1 LRAFFLSDRDACGVR
16 RSDNN
21 GFVAIPALRV
31 MKSRRQPPGPGDP
44 LFTQRLTNP
53 YGAPVSLETAR
64 KATTAAIAEGKK
76 NGWTVAV
83 AVVDPGGVLVYFE
96 RLDGTLTASSD
107 IAIGKART
115 AVAFKRST
123 RLFEDGIAAGRLQ
136 NLGLPGALP
145 IEGGLPLIEDGR
157 IVGAIGVSGAHPEQD
172 GVCVK
177 AAIDALVG
185 EKTGNKSKVK

>member
-1 LRAFFLSDRDACGVR
+1 
-16 RSDNN
+16 
-21 GFVAIPALRV
+21 
-31 MKSRRQPPGPGDP
+31 MKSRRQPPEPGDP

-64 KATTAAIAEGKK
+64 KVTAAAIAEGKK

-83 AVVDPGGVLVYFE
+83 AVVDPGSVLVYFE
-96 RLDGTLTASSD
+96 RMDGTLTASSD

-123 RLFEDGIAAGRLQ
+123 KLFEDGILAGRLQ

-145 IEGGLPLIEDGR
+145 IEGGIPLIEEGR
-157 IVGAIGVSGAHPEQD
+157 IVGAIGVSGARPEQD

-177 AAIDALVG
+177 AAIDALARG
-185 EKTGNKSKVK
+185 KAGDKSKTK

>member
-1 LRAFFLSDRDACGVR
+1 LWAFILSGRDASGVR
-16 RSDNN
+16 RIDNN
-21 GFVAIPALRV
+21 GPVVIPTLRA
-31 MKSRRQPPGPGDP
+31 MKSRRQPPDPGDP

-64 KATTAAIAEGKK
+64 KATAAAIAEGKK

-96 RLDGTLTASSD
+96 RMDGTQTASSD

-123 RLFEDGIAAGRLQ
+123 KLFEEGIVAGRLQ

-145 IEGGLPLIEDGR
+145 IDGGIPLIEDGR
-157 IVGAIGVSGAHPEQD
+157 IVGAIGVSGAQPEQD

-177 AAIDALVG
+177 AAIDALAG
-185 EKTGNKSKVK
+185 EKTGNKSKET

>member
-1 LRAFFLSDRDACGVR
+1 MKKPTVHPSDR
-16 RSDNN
+16 
-21 GFVAIPALRV
+21 
-31 MKSRRQPPGPGDP
+31 KSPEPRDS

-64 KATTAAIAEGKK
+64 KATTAAIAEGRK

-83 AVVDPGGVLVYFE
+83 GVVDPGGVLVYFE
-96 RLDGTLTASSD
+96 RMDGTQMGSSD

-123 RLFEDGIAAGRLQ
+123 RLFEAGIVEGRLQ

-145 IEGGLPLIEDGR
+145 VEGGIPLIEKGR
-157 IVGAIGVSGAHPEQD
+157 IVGAIGVSGARPEQD

-177 AAIDALVG
+177 AGIDALSG
-185 EKTGNKSKVK
+185 KKVRTR

>member
-1 LRAFFLSDRDACGVR
+1 
-16 RSDNN
+16 
-21 GFVAIPALRV
+21 
-31 MKSRRQPPGPGDP
+31 MKSRRQPPDPGDP

-64 KATTAAIAEGKK
+64 KATAAAIAEGKK

-115 AVAFKRST
+115 AAAFKRST
-123 RLFEDGIAAGRLQ
+123 KLFEDGIMAGRLQ

-145 IEGGLPLIEDGR
+145 IEGGVPLIEDGR
-157 IVGAIGVSGAHPEQD
+157 IVGAIGVSGAQPEQD

-185 EKTGNKSKVK
+185 EKTGNKSKEK